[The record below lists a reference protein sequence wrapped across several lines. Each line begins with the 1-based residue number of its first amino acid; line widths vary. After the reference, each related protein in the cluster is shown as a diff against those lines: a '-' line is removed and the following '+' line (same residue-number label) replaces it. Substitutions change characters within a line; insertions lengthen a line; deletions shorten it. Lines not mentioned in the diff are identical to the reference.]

1 MARILGEGTG
11 ATRTEVWLHVG
22 RELRR
27 AASWPADE
35 PPARSI
41 ALNGDAGELPPLP
54 AADRAVAV
62 RHRGELLGAL
72 TLTKP
77 PNEPL
82 APTEE
87 RLLEDLGAQAGL
99 VLRNVRLTADLQARL
114 EELRTSRQRLVTAQ
128 DQERRKLERNLHDGA
143 QQHLVALAVKAR
155 LAEALVGADAE
166 KERAMLGELQEGLT
180 EALDT
185 LRDLARGI
193 YPPLL
198 ADRGLVV
205 ALEAQARKSPVPV
218 HVMAD
223 GIERYAQ
230 EAEAA
235 VYFCCLEA
243 LQNIA
248 KYAEAAHVTIHLSGD
263 DGELAFSV
271 TDDGRGFDIETTTL
285 GAGLQNMSDRLAALG
300 GSIDIDSEL
309 GRGTTIMGRL
319 STQPI
324 HPLT

>member
-1 MARILGEGTG
+1 VLADFAERVGDAYSADDVLPRMARILGEGTG
-11 ATRTEVWLHVG
+11 AIRTEVWLHVG
-22 RELRR
+22 RELHR
-27 AASWPADE
+27 AVAWPAGQ
-35 PPARSI
+35 PPVGSI
-41 ALNGDAGELPPLP
+41 SLNGDAGGLPTLP
-54 AADRAVAV
+54 GTDRAVAV
-62 RHRGELLGAL
+62 RHGGELLGAL

-77 PNEPL
+77 PSEPL

-87 RLLEDLGAQAGL
+87 RLLEDLAAQAGL

-114 EELRTSRQRLVTAQ
+114 EELRTSRERL
-128 DQERRKLERNLHDGA
+128 
-143 QQHLVALAVKAR
+143 VKAR
-155 LAEALVGADAE
+155 LATALVGADAE
-166 KERAMLGELQEGLT
+166 KERVMLGELQEGLT

-198 ADRGLVV
+198 ADKGLGA

-218 HVMAD
+218 EIVAD
-223 GIERYAQ
+223 GIERYPQ

-248 KYAEAAHVTIHLSGD
+248 KYANASGAKIQLTSGA
-263 DGELAFSV
+263 GELAFSV
-271 TDDGRGFDIETTTL
+271 TDDGKGFDLASTTL

-300 GSIDIDSEL
+300 GTVDIDSEP
-309 GRGTTIMGRL
+309 GRGTTVNGRL
-319 STQPI
+319 PTQ
-324 HPLT
+324 